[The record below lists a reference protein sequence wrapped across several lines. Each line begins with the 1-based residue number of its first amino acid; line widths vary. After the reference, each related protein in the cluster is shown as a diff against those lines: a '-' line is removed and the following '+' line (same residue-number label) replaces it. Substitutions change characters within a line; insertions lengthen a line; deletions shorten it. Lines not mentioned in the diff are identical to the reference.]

1 LKIRVVLSLLVLAF
15 LFVILLIKWNLVN
28 DIDSTIG
35 EHIYQLHDHPVSLII
50 AGIGGIGST
59 VGIISTLF
67 LFMFILAWLEKSFVS
82 AAVLF
87 FTVLF
92 GNIGN
97 KVLKEIVARERPAF
111 PQHVE
116 DGYGFPSGHVMVGG
130 LLLGMIAYNLI
141 KRTSQKNIKQ
151 SILTITCLLILL
163 IGFSRLLEGEHFV
176 TDVIGGIL
184 AGSIMLVGMIKLDR
198 LVHQL
203 VKDRKF
209 RKDVAL

>member
-1 LKIRVVLSLLVLAF
+1 MKIRVVLSLLVLAF